1 MNNIPS
7 ANSLSVSVRIYRA
20 MLVAYPK
27 TFREDY
33 ETHMVQVFR
42 NSFRDAYH
50 HHGMPGVIDLWIH
63 VCADLMI
70 TALMERISEGSQYMF
85 SPKTIV
91 WGGIASAFGGLLWLL
106 VAAAYQNEAI
116 TPMALLLTLSG
127 LVALYIRQGK
137 QAGSLG
143 WIGFTLGILGTAVVV
158 SLFVWGVITGN
169 PFGIDY
175 PFLAALQY
183 VLGIGL
189 FGIGCILIGLRT
201 LQTEILPHGRWMPL
215 ALGILQFGFS
225 ISLWLVYYLA
235 AIKGIDPWN
244 PTTILA
250 ITYMLLT
257 LPIGMLWMALGA
269 ILAGDAAGLQTSNHP
284 PASA

>member
-1 MNNIPS
+1 MNNSPL
-7 ANSLSVSVRIYRA
+7 ANSLSVSVRVYRA
-20 MLVAYPK
+20 LLVAYPN
-27 TFREDY
+27 TFREHY

-42 NSFRDAYH
+42 DAFREAYRH
-50 HHGMPGVIDLWIH
+50 NGMLGVIDLWLH
-63 VCADLMI
+63 TFVDLVF
-70 TALMERISEGSQYMF
+70 TALIERIAERSQYMF
-85 SPKTIV
+85 SPKIIV

-116 TPMALLLTLSG
+116 MPMALLLTLGG
-127 LVALYIRQGK
+127 LIALYIRQGK
-137 QAGSLG
+137 QIGSLG
-143 WIGFTLGILGTAVVV
+143 WIGFALGILGTAMVV
-158 SLFVWGVITGN
+158 SLFVWGMITGN
-169 PFGIDY
+169 PFGIESS
-175 PFLAALQY
+175 FLAALQY

-189 FGIGCILIGLRT
+189 FGIGCILIGLRA
-201 LQTEILPHGRWMPL
+201 LQAEILSHGRWVPL
-215 ALGILQFGFS
+215 ALGVLQIGFS

-257 LPIGMLWMALGA
+257 LPIGILWMALGA

>member
-1 MNNIPS
+1 MNNIS
-7 ANSLSVSVRIYRA
+7 LASSLSTSVRIYRA

-27 TFREDY
+27 KFRAHY

-42 NSFRDAYH
+42 DSFREAYR
-50 HHGMPGVIDLWIH
+50 HHGMTGVIDVWLH
-63 VCADLMI
+63 TLLDLVF
-70 TALMERISEGSQYMF
+70 TSLMERISEGSQYMF
-85 SPKTIV
+85 SPKFIV
-91 WGGIASAFGGLLWLL
+91 WGSIASVFGGLLWLF
-106 VAAAYQNEAI
+106 VAVAWQNEGI
-116 TPMALLLTLSG
+116 LPLALLLTMGG

-137 QAGSLG
+137 QAGAVG
-143 WIGFTLGILGTAVVV
+143 WMGIVLGILGTGMVET
-158 SLFVWGVITGN
+158 LFVWGVITGN
-169 PFGIDY
+169 PFGLEY

-189 FGIGCILIGLRT
+189 FGIGCTLIGLRA
-201 LQTEILPHGRWMPL
+201 LQTEILPHGRWVPL
-215 ALGILQFGFS
+215 VLGILQVGFS

-235 AIKGIDPWN
+235 AIRGIDPWN

-257 LPIGMLWMALGA
+257 LPIGILWMALGA
-269 ILAGDAAGLQTSNHP
+269 ILAGEAAGLQTSNHP